1 MSIDSI
7 PVSSFMST
15 RLITETADQNISSA
29 SRKMH
34 QNNIGSIVI
43 VDNDSDVIPV
53 GIITERD
60 IVRIV
65 GELKPWLMSAPLST
79 VMSKP
84 LITIYSNASIR
95 DSIQTMYSKNIR
107 RLPVISSEQKENQI
121 VGIITDKDIFR
132 VIMKNQNLLKRLFM
146 DDAFT
151 QNIQPI
157 HEQFAQYMFGDIL
170 IHKK

>member
-1 MSIDSI
+1 
-7 PVSSFMST
+7 
-15 RLITETADQNISSA
+15 
-29 SRKMH
+29 
-34 QNNIGSIVI
+34 
-43 VDNDSDVIPV
+43 
-53 GIITERD
+53 
-60 IVRIV
+60 
-65 GELKPWLMSAPLST
+65 MSAPLST

-95 DSIQTMYSKNIR
+95 DGIQTMYSKNIR
-107 RLPVISSEQKENQI
+107 RLPVISSKQKENQI

-132 VIMKNQNLLKRLFM
+132 VIMKNQNLVKRLFM